1 MQNKSPANLVDVF
14 VLRRL
19 AAEEEAGQQSQQHG
33 PGSQPLESCL
43 LLHGI
48 VRQRCYLAA
57 DGRRILWHF
66 RAPDAESLRMA
77 LRGARIE
84 YDEVWTAKDKHE
96 DKDIQD
102 TSWRETHD

>member
-1 MQNKSPANLVDVF
+1 MRHESTTALVDVF

-19 AAEEEAGQQSQQHG
+19 AAEGEREQERPDSE
-33 PGSQPLESCL
+33 PLESCL

-48 VRQRCYLAA
+48 VRQRSYLAV
-57 DGRRILWHF
+57 DGKRMLYHF

-84 YDEVWTAKDKHE
+84 YDEVWTAKDQ
-96 DKDIQD
+96 DIQD
-102 TSWRETHD
+102 TSWRESHD